1 MLQTTYEKVNHMFEQ
16 AGGYLAT
23 RTLLN
28 ARITTIQIRA
38 LLDEGKIER
47 VSHGHYWNLM
57 SGRKKPENYK
67 MLEAC
72 MTNSK
77 AVICALSACYYHGLI
92 KKEPEKLYIA
102 TRRTDRSGM
111 ELMFP
116 VSRHYYSV
124 RTFEDDIVE
133 VETLGGS
140 FKVYDIDRSVCDC
153 IRMEQEIGEKELSL
167 VLEGYKKCEN
177 KDMARLLAYADSM
190 RFGRIAR
197 EHLKKQQICE

>member
-1 MLQTTYEKVNHMFEQ
+1 MLQKTYEKVNHMFEQ

-23 RTLLN
+23 RTLLD

-38 LLDEGKIER
+38 LVEEGKIER

-77 AVICALSACYYHGLI
+77 AVICALSACYYHGLL
-92 KKEPEKLYIA
+92 KEEPEKLYVA

-111 ELMFP
+111 ELAFP
-116 VSRHYYSV
+116 VSRHYYSIV
-124 RTFEDDIVE
+124 TFEEDMVE
-133 VETLGGS
+133 VDTPSGS

-153 IRMEQEIGEKELSL
+153 IRMESEIGEEKLSL
-167 VLEGYKKCEN
+167 VLEAYRKYKN
-177 KDMARLLAYADSM
+177 KDMDRLFAYADRM

-197 EHLKKQQICE
+197 QYLDK

>member
-1 MLQTTYEKVNHMFEQ
+1 MFEQ

-23 RTLLN
+23 RTLLD

-38 LLDEGKIER
+38 LVDEGKIER

-77 AVICALSACYYHGLI
+77 AVICALSACYYHGLL
-92 KKEPEKLYIA
+92 KEEPEKLYIA

-111 ELMFP
+111 ELTFP

-124 RTFEDDIVE
+124 VTFDEDVVE
-133 VETLGGS
+133 VDTPSGS
-140 FKVYDIDRSVCDC
+140 FKVYDVDRSVCDC
-153 IRMEQEIGEKELSL
+153 IRMETEIGEEKLSL
-167 VLEGYKKCEN
+167 VLEAYRKYKN
-177 KDMARLLAYADSM
+177 KDMDRLFAYADRM

-197 EHLKKQQICE
+197 QYLEK